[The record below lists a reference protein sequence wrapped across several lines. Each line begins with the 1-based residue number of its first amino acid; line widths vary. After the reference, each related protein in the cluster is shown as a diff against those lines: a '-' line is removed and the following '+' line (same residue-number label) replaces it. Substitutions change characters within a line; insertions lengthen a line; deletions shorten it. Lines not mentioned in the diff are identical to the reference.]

1 MFCIQKGVFGE
12 EGVKG
17 EEVNDEVFDD
27 EGEQGEDP
35 SAGDD
40 QADAGNETD
49 WEWGTL
55 AKLENNDFC
64 FSNFSMAVVMSSSA
78 AKKEFHISLFAVLKH
93 IDEIFII
100 SLILYK
106 WNEIS

>member
-1 MFCIQKGVFGE
+1 MFCIQQGVFGE

-49 WEWGTL
+49 WE
-55 AKLENNDFC
+55 
-64 FSNFSMAVVMSSSA
+64 
-78 AKKEFHISLFAVLKH
+78 
-93 IDEIFII
+93 
-100 SLILYK
+100 
-106 WNEIS
+106 